1 METRAFRGS
10 TTISDDRLALALAPA
25 LTRDGLQEYPS
36 FFHGF
41 AARPDVVARGLVTL
55 ADVTATR
62 YFNYVP
68 SDQRDPVLTAHG
80 DRLRAECFSA
90 CNAVYARLD
99 ILGAGLDG
107 GEIGFGTT
115 NVDINSGTRR
125 ALATVKRNELMHLDV
140 GVDGLRVATLD
151 RQVAERP
158 VQMPQRW
165 VRALGNAAELHHGL
179 RPVFTLGKTAT
190 RAFLASLPNP
200 TTAGRYDGW
209 LTPTRTGARL
219 ERRPGKDSVRVAGLH
234 RLAAARR
241 MITHALGLTAYAAD
255 SDTPDEPGVSMF
267 ELDLP
272 AARLSLGLTG
282 LSWRAFSGEGS
293 LLPTLAGDDAAADA
307 ESLVDQLGFAPALD
321 PILLGARHAMS
332 ADRIGAALRMLAASG
347 RVGWDPHDEA
357 WFHRELPHDAEQ
369 VERDNPRLRAA
380 RALAADDAVTGPI
393 DGVIRVRSSAATYRV
408 RLDAER
414 GDRCS
419 CPWFIRYDGGRG
431 PCKHVLAAR
440 LSSEGVARP

>member
-1 METRAFRGS
+1 MQGRAFGRS

-25 LTRDGLQEYPS
+25 LTRDGLQEDPS

-41 AARPDVVARGLVTL
+41 ATRPDVVARGLVAL

-115 NVDINSGTRR
+115 NVDITTGTRR
-125 ALATVKRNELMHLDV
+125 ALAAVSRNELMHLDV
-140 GVDGLRVATLD
+140 GVDGLRVATLA
-151 RQVAERP
+151 RQSAERP

-165 VRALGNAAELHHGL
+165 VRALGNAAELHRGL
-179 RPVFTLGKTAT
+179 RPVFTLGKAAS
-190 RAFLASLPNP
+190 RAFLASLPNA
-200 TTAGRYDGW
+200 TTRGRYDGW
-209 LTPTRTGARL
+209 LTPTRTGAKL
-219 ERRPGKDSVRVAGLH
+219 ERRPMRGTVRVAGLH

-241 MITHALGLTAYAAD
+241 MMTHVVGLTAYTAE
-255 SDTPDEPGVSMF
+255 SDTPDEPGISLF

-272 AARLSLGLTG
+272 GARLSLGLTG
-282 LSWRAFSGEGS
+282 VTWRAFSGEGS
-293 LLPTLAGDDAAADA
+293 LLGSLAGEQATADA
-307 ESLVDQLGFAPALD
+307 TALGDRLGFEPVLD
-321 PILLGARHAMS
+321 PGALSRRWQLPVDRVESALLV
-332 ADRIGAALRMLAASG
+332 LAASG
-347 RVGWDPHDEA
+347 RVGWDPHESA
-357 WFHRELPHDAEQ
+357 WFHRQLPHDQQQ
-369 VERDNPRLRAA
+369 VERDNPRLLAA
-380 RALAADDAVTGPI
+380 RELARNGSVETSP
-393 DGVIRVRSSAATYRV
+393 DGVFRVHSGSATYRV

-419 CPWFIRYDGGRG
+419 CRWFVRYDGGRG

-440 LSSEGVARP
+440 LTKERN